1 MKMSKRTPDALQPPA
16 DPGRRTLLGLS
27 AAGAVALVA
36 PALDVMLATDAA
48 AQSGAAAPGGGSVPV
63 PRPAPRVRRV
73 VTGLNAA
80 GKSYIAVDDQVPAT
94 AIFTTTAD
102 APIGAAPAGESRSAG
117 KATSETRFFVAAIAP
132 SKDPKP
138 DLKNRIG
145 FHQTMGIAYCFIL
158 NGEVAFL
165 TDTQETKVKAGDVV
179 VERHTWHSWRNEGSE
194 PVSML
199 ITVVTTA

>member
-1 MKMSKRTPDALQPPA
+1 MKMSKRTPDALEPPA

-27 AAGAVALVA
+27 AAGAAALVA
-36 PALDVMLATDAA
+36 PALAGVLVPDAA
-48 AQSGAAAPGGGSVPV
+48 EAQSGAVPV
-63 PRPAPRVRRV
+63 PPAAPRLRRV

-80 GKSYIAVDDQVPAT
+80 GKSYIAVDDQVPVT
-94 AIFTTTAD
+94 AIYTTSAD
-102 APIGAAPAGESRSAG
+102 APIGKAPQGESREVG
-117 KATSETRFFVAAIAP
+117 KATSETRFFVAAIPP

-138 DLKNRIG
+138 NLTNRIG

-158 NGEVAFL
+158 NGELAFL
-165 TDTQETKVKAGDVV
+165 TDTQEAKVKAGDVV
-179 VERHTWHSWRNEGSE
+179 VERHTWHSWRNEGTE

>member
-1 MKMSKRTPDALQPPA
+1 MKMSTCKPDVLDSPA

-27 AAGAVALVA
+27 AAALAFVAPVFGHLLVA
-36 PALDVMLATDAA
+36 DVEA
-48 AQSGAAAPGGGSVPV
+48 AQSGAPKTPPAAP
-63 PRPAPRVRRV
+63 RMRRV

-80 GKSYIAVDDQVPAT
+80 GKSYIAVDEQVPVT
-94 AIFTTTAD
+94 NIYTTSAD
-102 APIGAAPAGESRSAG
+102 APIGKAPQGESREVG
-117 KATSETRFFVAAIAP
+117 KATSETRFFVAAIPP

-138 DLKNRIG
+138 NLTNRIG
-145 FHQTMGIAYCFIL
+145 FHQTMGIAYCYIL

-179 VERHTWHSWRNEGSE
+179 VERHTWHSWRNEGTE